1 MKCSGQAVKK
11 LNASEDKVQRDIDID
26 STHVRE
32 IDDLDYMQ
40 DDSVVKAKD
49 EVQKHQT
56 NRVEMMINV

>member
-32 IDDLDYMQ
+32 IYDLDFMQ